1 MNKVILI
8 GRITK
13 DLELRQTTSGTEVLR
28 FSVAVDRYSKDKE
41 NDTDFISCIAFGKSA
56 SFIGN
61 YFSKGRMI
69 AIEGN
74 IKTGSYEKNGQKV
87 YTTDVIVDKAH
98 FCGDRQANGNA
109 PQSDSN
115 GQGYNGTSQVATTPN
130 RGNSVDVVIDDLSDF
145 EDAGVLSDD
154 SDVPF

>member
-1 MNKVILI
+1 MNVVILQ

-13 DLELRQTTSGTEVLR
+13 DLELRQTTSGKEVLR
-28 FSVAVDRYSKDKE
+28 FTVAVDRYSKDRE
-41 NDTDFISCIAFGKSA
+41 NDTDFISCVAFGKSA

-61 YFSKGRMI
+61 NFFKGRMI

-98 FCGDRQANGNA
+98 FCGDRQTNGNA
-109 PQSDSN
+109 PQSGFS
-115 GQGYNGTSQVATTPN
+115 GQGYNGTRQVVATPN
-130 RGNSVDVVIDDLSDF
+130 NGNSVDLTDF
-145 EDAGVLSDD
+145 EDADVLSDD
-154 SDVPF
+154 GIPF

>member
-109 PQSDSN
+109 PQSGFNN
-115 GQGYNGTSQVATTPN
+115 GGYNGTSQVVATAN
-130 RGNSVDVVIDDLSDF
+130 NGNSVDLTDF
-145 EDAGVLSDD
+145 EDADVLNEGDI
-154 SDVPF
+154 PF

>member
-1 MNKVILI
+1 MNVVILQ
-8 GRITK
+8 GRVTK
-13 DLELRQTTSGTEVLR
+13 DLELRQTTSGTDVLR
-28 FSVAVDRYSKDKE
+28 FSVAVDRYNKDKE
-41 NDTDFISCIAFGKSA
+41 NDTDFINCVAFGKTA

-109 PQSDSN
+109 PQS
-115 GQGYNGTSQVATTPN
+115 GGTAYN
-130 RGNSVDVVIDDLSDF
+130 GNSVDVVIDDLSDF
-145 EDAGVLSDD
+145 EDSDVLSDD
-154 SDVPF
+154 PIVPF

>member
-1 MNKVILI
+1 MNVVILQ

-28 FSVAVDRYSKDKE
+28 FTVAVDRYSKDKE
-41 NDTDFISCIAFGKSA
+41 NDTDFISCVAFGKSA
-56 SFIGN
+56 SFIAN

-74 IKTGSYEKNGQKV
+74 IKTGSFEKNGQKI

-98 FCGDRQANGNA
+98 FCGDRQTNGNA
-109 PQSDSN
+109 PHSGFS
-115 GQGYNGTSQVATTPN
+115 GQGHNGAGQVVAEPN
-130 RGNSVDVVIDDLSDF
+130 NGNSVDLTDF
-145 EDAGVLSDD
+145 EDADVLSEDGI
-154 SDVPF
+154 PF

>member
-1 MNKVILI
+1 MNVVILQ

-28 FSVAVDRYSKDKE
+28 FSVAVDRYNKE
-41 NDTDFISCIAFGKSA
+41 KANDTDFINCVAFGKTA

-74 IKTGSYEKNGQKV
+74 IKTGSYEKDGHKI

-109 PQSDSN
+109 PQSGYS
-115 GQGYNGTSQVATTPN
+115 GQGYNDTSQSSGTAYN
-130 RGNSVDVVIDDLSDF
+130 GNSVNVVIDDLSDF
-145 EDAGVLSDD
+145 EDSDVISDD
-154 SDVPF
+154 GVPF

>member
-1 MNKVILI
+1 MNNVTIM
-8 GRITK
+8 GRITQ
-13 DLELRQTTSGTEVLR
+13 DLELRQTTSGTGVLR

-41 NDTDFISCIAFGKSA
+41 NDTDFISCVAFGKTA
-56 SFIGN
+56 SFIDN

-98 FCGDRQANGNA
+98 FCGDRQTNGNA
-109 PQSDSN
+109 PQSGFS
-115 GQGYNGTSQVATTPN
+115 GQGYNGTSQSSGTAYN
-130 RGNSVDVVIDDLSDF
+130 GNSVNVVIDDLSDF
-145 EDAGVLSDD
+145 EDSGVLSDEQE
-154 SDVPF
+154 VPF

>member
-1 MNKVILI
+1 MNVVILQ

-41 NDTDFISCIAFGKSA
+41 NDTDFISCVAFGKVA

-61 YFSKGRMI
+61 YFSRGRMI
-69 AIEGN
+69 AVEGN

-98 FCGDRQANGNA
+98 FCGDRQTNGNA
-109 PQSDSN
+109 TQSGFS
-115 GQGYNGTSQVATTPN
+115 GQGYNGTSQVVATAN
-130 RGNSVDVVIDDLSDF
+130 NGNSVDLTDF
-145 EDAGVLSDD
+145 EDADVLNEGDI
-154 SDVPF
+154 PF

>member
-1 MNKVILI
+1 M
-8 GRITK
+8 
-13 DLELRQTTSGTEVLR
+13 ELRQTTSGTEVLR

-41 NDTDFISCIAFGKSA
+41 NDTDFISCVAFGKVA

-61 YFSKGRMI
+61 YFSRGRMI

-98 FCGDRQANGNA
+98 FCGDRQTNGNA
-109 PQSDSN
+109 PQSGFNN
-115 GQGYNGTSQVATTPN
+115 GGYNGTSQVVATAN
-130 RGNSVDVVIDDLSDF
+130 NGNSVDLTDF
-145 EDAGVLSDD
+145 EDADVLNEGDI
-154 SDVPF
+154 PF

>member
-1 MNKVILI
+1 MNVVILQ
-8 GRITK
+8 GRVTK

-28 FSVAVDRYSKDKE
+28 FTVAVDRYSKDKE
-41 NDTDFISCIAFGKSA
+41 SDTDFISCIAFGKTA

-98 FCGDRQANGNA
+98 FCRDRQTNGNA
-109 PQSDSN
+109 PQSGFNN
-115 GQGYNGTSQVATTPN
+115 GGYNGTSQVVATAN
-130 RGNSVDVVIDDLSDF
+130 NGNSVDLTDF
-145 EDAGVLSDD
+145 EDADVLNEGDI
-154 SDVPF
+154 PF

>member
-1 MNKVILI
+1 MNVVILQ

-41 NDTDFISCIAFGKSA
+41 NDTDFISCVAFGKVA

-61 YFSKGRMI
+61 YFSRGRMI
-69 AIEGN
+69 AVEGN

-98 FCGDRQANGNA
+98 FCGDRQTNGNA
-109 PQSDSN
+109 TQSGFNN
-115 GQGYNGTSQVATTPN
+115 GGYNGTSQVVATAN
-130 RGNSVDVVIDDLSDF
+130 NGNSVDLTDF
-145 EDAGVLSDD
+145 EDADVLNEGDI
-154 SDVPF
+154 PF

>member
-1 MNKVILI
+1 MINKVII
-8 GRITK
+8 MGRIVN

-41 NDTDFISCIAFGKSA
+41 NDTDFINCVAFGKTA

-74 IKTGSYEKNGQKV
+74 IKTGSYEKDGHKI

-98 FCGDRQANGNA
+98 FCGDRQTNGNA
-109 PQSDSN
+109 PQSGYS
-115 GQGYNGTSQVATTPN
+115 GQGYNGTSQSSGTAYN
-130 RGNSVDVVIDDLSDF
+130 GNSVNVVIDDLSDF
-145 EDAGVLSDD
+145 EDSDVISDD
-154 SDVPF
+154 GVPF